1 MTVTGGFS
9 GRNSSDAA
17 LEGDGPVALPRW
29 DVSVYFPSLDSPEFA
44 AAQEGLGADVDRLAA
59 LYDEHDV
66 HGGDRRP
73 VDASA
78 VASFEAVLAA
88 TNRVLESQRLLSAYV
103 QAFVTTDAR
112 DGAAAAT
119 ASQLQTRSARV
130 RALFT
135 RFEAWVASFGADE
148 LAAASTVAADHLHP
162 LRQAERS
169 SAHLMSEGEES
180 LYAELTLTGSRGWN
194 LLHGEVT
201 SLLTADVPGP
211 DGTTERLPIT
221 VVRGMATLA
230 DAGRR
235 RAAYDAEL
243 AAWPTVAVPCA
254 AAMNAIKGEAN
265 SVNRRRGWSD
275 PLDPVLHA
283 NAVDRATLAA
293 MQDAVVASLPDWRR
307 YLRAKAAL
315 LGSAGANG
323 GLPWWDLF
331 APVGDPES
339 AAVSW
344 EEATRMVVEA
354 FAGYSPGLAAVAR
367 RAADERWIDAE
378 ARDGKRGGAFCM
390 GTTGADSRILMNFA
404 GSFDSVSTL
413 AHELG
418 HAYHNT
424 TLADRTPMQRA
435 TPMALAETASIFCE
449 TLLTQAALDASD
461 DPVRRLTILEH
472 DLQGSCQVVVDIHS
486 RFLFESEVFGR
497 RRDRTLSAGQLCEL
511 MVAAQQEAYGDG
523 LDHDHLHPWM
533 WAVKPHYY
541 STHFYNWPYT
551 FGLLFGLGL
560 YAAYARDP
568 ERFRAGYDDLLAST
582 GLGDAADLAA
592 RVGID
597 VRDRAFWASSLDVLK
612 TRIDAFCGA

>member
-1 MTVTGGFS
+1 M
-9 GRNSSDAA
+9 
-17 LEGDGPVALPRW
+17 PRW
-29 DVSVYFPSLDSPEFA
+29 DVSEYFPSLESPEFA
-44 AAQEGLGADVDRLAA
+44 AAQEALGADVDRLAA

-66 HGGDRRP
+66 HGGDRRT
-73 VDASA
+73 VDAAA
-78 VASFEAVLAA
+78 VAAFEAVVSA
-88 TNRVLESQRLLSAYV
+88 TNRVFESQRLLSAYV

-112 DGAAAAT
+112 DALAAST
-119 ASQLQTRSARV
+119 ASQLQARSARV

-135 RFEAWVASFGADE
+135 RFEAWTAALGAE
-148 LAAASTVAADHLHP
+148 RLAAASTVAADHLHP

-169 SAHLMSEGEES
+169 AAHLMSEGEES
-180 LYAELTLTGSRGWN
+180 LHAELTLTGSRAWN

-201 SLLTADVPGP
+201 SLLTAEVPRP
-211 DGTTERLPIT
+211 DGRPERLPIT
-221 VVRGMATLA
+221 VVRGLATSP
-230 DAGRR
+230 DGGRR
-235 RAAYDAEL
+235 RAAYEAEL
-243 AAWPTVAVPCA
+243 AAWPTVAVSCA
-254 AAMNAIKGEAN
+254 AAMNSIKGEAN
-265 SVNRRRGWSD
+265 TVNRRRGWSD
-275 PLDPVLHA
+275 PVEPVLHA
-283 NAVDRATLAA
+283 NAVDRATLDA
-293 MQDAVVASLPDWRR
+293 MQDAVVASLPDWHR
-307 YLRAKAAL
+307 YLRAKAGL
-315 LGSAGANG
+315 LGSAGAGG

-344 EEATRMVVEA
+344 DEATATVVET
-354 FAGYSPGLAAVAR
+354 FSGYSPALASVAR
-367 RAADERWIDAE
+367 RAVEERWIDAE

-390 GTTGADSRILMNFA
+390 GTTAGDSRVLMNFA

-449 TLLTQAALDASD
+449 TLLTEAALAATD

-486 RFLFESEVFGR
+486 RFLFEREVFER
-497 RRDRTLSAGQLCEL
+497 RRDRTLSADQLCEL
-511 MVAAQQEAYGDG
+511 MLAAQREAYGDG
-523 LDHDHLHPWM
+523 LDHQHLHPWM

-560 YAAYARDP
+560 FAAYRRDP
-568 ERFRAGYDDLLAST
+568 ERFRAGYDDLLSST
-582 GLGDAADLAA
+582 GLGEAADLAA
-592 RVGID
+592 RFGID
-597 VRDRAFWASSLDVLK
+597 VRDRAFWASSLDVLSG
-612 TRIDAFCGA
+612 RIGAFCDQAASPGGSAGSARP